1 MDYELCLQK
10 TEYCL
15 LKGLNYPLHIMNK
28 KTFYVLFFLLFVC
41 SFFANAQTDKVT
53 AVNILSWNIYMR
65 PRVAFHDGQVKR
77 ASEIVKELKDKNYDV
92 IVFQEAF
99 DNKARNIIWKGLKEK
114 YPYQSGAPKHK
125 YFFKVSTGVF
135 IISKL
140 PLEMLDHIYYSEC
153 GGSDCFAVKGATL
166 VNVTKNG
173 KSFQIVGTHLQ
184 AASGKKKTA
193 TEIRKIQ
200 YDEINAKLL
209 KPYKK
214 QGVPQFLVGDLN
226 TKKSNEE
233 AYNNLIKDLEME
245 DGEISGSKQ
254 YSSDGTTNDF
264 KDADTEPKLID
275 YVLCK
280 KNGAKLLFIKRTIE
294 IFKSDWSKEHKDLS
308 DHYAVLAEIVTE

>member
-1 MDYELCLQK
+1 
-10 TEYCL
+10 
-15 LKGLNYPLHIMNK
+15 MNK
-28 KTFYVLFFLLFVC
+28 FHFYFLLFSLLIG
-41 SFFANAQTDKVT
+41 SFFSTAQTDKGT
-53 AVNILSWNIYMR
+53 PVNILSWNIYMR
-65 PRVAFHDGQVKR
+65 PRIGFHDGQVKR

-140 PLEMLDHIYYSEC
+140 PLEMIEHIYYSEC
-153 GGSDCFAVKGATL
+153 GGSDCFAVKGAAL

-173 KSFQIVGTHLQ
+173 KVFQIIGTHLQ
-184 AASGKKKTA
+184 AANGKKKTG

-209 KPYKK
+209 APYKK
-214 QGVPQFLVGDLN
+214 EGVPQFLVGDLN
-226 TKKSNEE
+226 TKKSNED
-233 AYNNLIKDLEME
+233 AYNNLIKELEME
-245 DGEISGSKQ
+245 DGEISGTKQ
-254 YSSDGTTNDF
+254 FTSDGTTNDF
-264 KDADTEPKLID
+264 KDADNEPKLID

-280 KNGAKLLFIKRTIE
+280 KNGAKVRFIKRSIE

-308 DHYAVLAEIVTE
+308 DHYAVLAEIVIE